1 MNEISLDAYTYREAE
16 AYAKLNN
23 IDVTEVVKTSVM
35 NFLGKFK
42 RSKNVAASKK
52 YELPGHLKKMR
63 GILAGV
69 EDKDDERLNY
79 LLQKY

>member
-1 MNEISLDAYTYREAE
+1 MDAYTYHEAE

-23 IDVTEVVKTSVM
+23 IDVAEVVRTSVM

-42 RSKNVAASKK
+42 RPKSVAVGQR
-52 YELPGHLKKMR
+52 YELPEHLKKMR
-63 GILAGV
+63 GVLAGV

-79 LLQKY
+79 LLQKYQ